1 MGLLQNISVFSK
13 KTDCRYNRGKY
24 VVPTFKGVEG
34 LHEEQEFG
42 IRGEVVMSS
51 RTHSGHIIR
60 QEGCGLAP
68 ELRVVK
74 GGRGDQVK
82 GAMCTRVHGESDP
95 GDGSLS
101 AEAWR

>member
-13 KTDCRYNRGKY
+13 KIDCRYNRGKY

-42 IRGEVVMSS
+42 IRGEVMSS

-74 GGRGDQVK
+74 GGRGDQVLGGRL
-82 GAMCTRVHGESDP
+82 GALHTQG
-95 GDGSLS
+95 
-101 AEAWR
+101 